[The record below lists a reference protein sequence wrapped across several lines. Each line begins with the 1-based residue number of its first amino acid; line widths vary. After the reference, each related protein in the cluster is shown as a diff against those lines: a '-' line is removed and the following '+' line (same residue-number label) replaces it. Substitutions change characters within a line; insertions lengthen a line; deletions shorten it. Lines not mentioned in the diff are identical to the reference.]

1 MTAPA
6 LVGTLPCTER
16 LDVWDALFEDE
27 GSEVHAAAHRTA
39 VTLCAGC
46 PRPCPEQVTE
56 ASAPRTVTE
65 LTDDWLPP
73 SREGRSQ
80 YTGEEKWHGTA
91 AGVPT
96 YGCSCRRCVTAYDA
110 HRDRKVQRD
119 IGQNLNIG
127 RAYVAAADRVRVW
140 ATEAVAL
147 ARLGLTPAEIGT
159 QLYVTEETAEQLLAY
174 AAKEFTHA

>member
-6 LVGTLPCTER
+6 LVGILPCQDR

-27 GSEVHAAAHRTA
+27 GSEARATAHRTA

-56 ASAPRTVTE
+56 ASAPRTVVDLAE
-65 LTDDWLPP
+65 DWLPP

-80 YTGEEKWHGTA
+80 YTGKEKWHGTA

-96 YGCSCRRCVTAYDA
+96 HGCYCHRCIAAYDA
-110 HRDRKVQRD
+110 HRDRHAQRAK
-119 IGQNLNIG
+119 GQALSVG
-127 RAYVAAADRVRVW
+127 RMYVPVDDRVRIW

-147 ARLGLTPAEIGT
+147 DRLGLTRAQIAT

-174 AAKEFTHA
+174 AAQEFTHV